1 MPPRDTRECDR
12 HEARI
17 SSLEKRMRLVEITQA
32 RTGVKLALIAAVAA
46 ALGSAVMTV
55 IAGLALFALKT

>member
-1 MPPRDTRECDR
+1 
-12 HEARI
+12 
-17 SSLEKRMRLVEITQA
+17 MRLVEITQA